1 MKFLSSKIGI
11 GLLVASLIGVDSAA
25 SLMQLF

>member
-1 MKFLSSKIGI
+1 MKFFSSKFGI
-11 GLLVASLIGVDSAA
+11 GLLIAGLIGVDSAA